1 MGIVPANFQIT
12 FNVKDVGFHLTFGYD
27 SRGLLP
33 DSGGKTDLTRGIY
46 VGAGADNPIFT
57 ANADLS
63 VDLAVGA
70 DADIVEARTG
80 IRGSLVADAKAYF
93 PGNGAIHLDQF
104 NTDCPLEGDATL
116 TAKVS
121 LFAAASLN
129 LNLEALKKSLQH
141 LVEFVVANNPYTF
154 AAKKLLELP
163 VVKNGLNYLKD
174 QGVISQADL
183 DHLYEYANDPNKAH
197 RGDFRCLRQ
206 GRGTRVGAV
215 QELREEPFEA
225 IRRRA
230 NAMFK
235 SDPTGVLQKGS
246 DIIGSVDDALGNP
259 FGLVGGETS
268 PRNRRAQVAD
278 PRVARRVQRRHRQ
291 WRSGRR
297 RGDREGGD

>member
-1 MGIVPANFQIT
+1 M
-12 FNVKDVGFHLTFGYD
+12 
-27 SRGLLP
+27 
-33 DSGGKTDLTRGIY
+33 
-46 VGAGADNPIFT
+46 
-57 ANADLS
+57 
-63 VDLAVGA
+63 DLAVGA

-183 DHLYEYANDPNKAH
+183 DHLYEYANDPNKA
-197 RGDFRCLRQ
+197 L
-206 GRGTRVGAV
+206 
-215 QELREEPFEA
+215 EA
-225 IRRRA
+225 ISDAFDKAGAHVSEQFKNFAKNPSKPFKTRETPSSSRTRRA
-230 NAMFK
+230 
-235 SDPTGVLQKGS
+235 SS
-246 DIIGSVDDALGNP
+246 
-259 FGLVGGETS
+259 
-268 PRNRRAQVAD
+268 RRARTSSARWTMPSAIPSAWSAGK
-278 PRVARRVQRRHRQ
+278 PRT
-291 WRSGRR
+291 
-297 RGDREGGD
+297 